1 MMDKPMSVD
10 EYLQG
15 LPPEQRAALEIL
27 RKQIMEAAPGV
38 VEGIG
43 WGVPQFKVKGK
54 YVAGFAASR
63 KHLTFGPWGGWSS
76 ILSEKELEGFEHGT
90 KTIHFTPEKML
101 QVSLVRKLVIAKIGE
116 NEARVKDRK

>member
-43 WGVPQFKVKGK
+43 WGVPQFKVNGK
-54 YVAGFAASR
+54 YVAGFSAS
-63 KHLTFGPWGGWSS
+63 KKASDLWSVGR
-76 ILSEKELEGFEHGT
+76 LEQHPQREG
-90 KTIHFTPEKML
+90 
-101 QVSLVRKLVIAKIGE
+101 
-116 NEARVKDRK
+116 ARRF